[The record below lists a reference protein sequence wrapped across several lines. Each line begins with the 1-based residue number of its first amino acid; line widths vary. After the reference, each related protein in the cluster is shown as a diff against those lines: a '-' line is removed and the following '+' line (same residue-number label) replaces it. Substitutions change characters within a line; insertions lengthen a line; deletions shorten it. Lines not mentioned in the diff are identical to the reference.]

1 MQNIDTLTVLEKLV
15 AFDTTSHKSNLAI
28 IDHIETFLTQ
38 YGICSWRV
46 PSSCGQKSS
55 LYATIGPNVPGGV
68 VLSGHTDVVPAN
80 GDDWSSDPFALE
92 IREGK
97 AFGRGTTDMK
107 GFLAVCLAA
116 VPKMCAAPLA
126 RPIHLAFSYDEEP
139 GCIAAPEM
147 IARMRDNL
155 PEVAMVIVGEP
166 TGMKIANMHK
176 GVLIL
181 TVTVTG
187 SESHSSRPDIG
198 VSAVEVAAGMIT
210 ELYRIEDIARDVKTR
225 PTLNVGQVNGGTAN
239 NIIAGSCTFSIGLR
253 YLKDDDLEV
262 CRAEIL
268 RILSVSD
275 ERLRSIDPKLGV
287 VWDSYFIPSLDPEK
301 NTTAESRLKHLLSVN
316 EAITVP
322 FATEA
327 GQFQEAGWSTVVMG
341 PGHIDQ
347 AHTVDEFIEASQLE
361 MAMDAIDAVIAHQC
375 R

>member
-1 MQNIDTLTVLEKLV
+1 MQRIDTLTILETLV
-15 AFDTTSHKSNLAI
+15 AFDTTSHKSNLAM
-28 IDHIETFLTQ
+28 IDHIETFLME
-38 YGICSWRV
+38 YGVSSRRV
-46 PSSCGQKSS
+46 PSSCGRKSS
-55 LYATIGPNVPGGV
+55 LYATIGPATPGGV
-68 VLSGHTDVVPAN
+68 VLSGHTDVVPASA
-80 GDDWSSDPFALE
+80 GDWSSDPFALE
-92 IREGK
+92 IRDGK

-147 IARMRDNL
+147 IARMRGDL

-198 VSAVEVAAGMIT
+198 VSAIEAAARMIT
-210 ELYRIEDIARDVKTR
+210 ELYRIEDVKRDVKTR

-253 YLKDDDLEV
+253 YLKDDDLEA

-268 RILSVSD
+268 RILKVSD
-275 ERLRSIDPKLGV
+275 ERLKSVDPKLGV

-301 NTTAESRLKHLLSVN
+301 NTTAETRLKHLLGVN

-327 GQFQEAGWSTVVMG
+327 GQFQEAGWSTVVLG

-347 AHTVDEFIEASQLE
+347 AHTVDEFIEASQLD
-361 MAMDAIDAVIAHQC
+361 MAMDAIDAVIAQQSG
-375 R
+375 